1 MLHELNDRSFD
12 RDTAE
17 GLVLIDFY
25 APWCGP
31 CQLQG
36 PILVDLAE
44 QTGEDVRIAKLNV
57 DDSRETAAR
66 YRVSS
71 IPHLVLLRDG
81 EVVREFTGL
90 TDARTLRE
98 ALRSA

>member
-1 MLHELNDRSFD
+1 MLHELNDQSFD

-17 GLVLIDFY
+17 GLVLVDFY
-25 APWCGP
+25 ASWCGP
-31 CQLQG
+31 CQLQS
-36 PILVDLAE
+36 PILEELAE
-44 QTGEDVRIAKLNV
+44 ESGDAVRIAKLNV

-66 YRVSS
+66 FRVAS
-71 IPHLVLLRDG
+71 IPHLILLRDG

-90 TDARTLRE
+90 TDARTLRT